1 MVYRNTAAFG
11 VHNDGIR
18 RARITLPMPLASI
31 FEEAASNTLPNG
43 DELVAA
49 GAPHDMRFA
58 QPV

>member
-1 MVYRNTAAFG
+1 MAAFG

-49 GAPHDMRFA
+49 GAPRDMRFA

>member
-1 MVYRNTAAFG
+1 MLTTNFPVAWPTP
-11 VHNDGIR
+11 
-18 RARITLPMPLASI
+18 PMPLASI